1 MSIRSMNPFR
11 SDHRERSVFSR
22 TLVTV
27 TAFILL
33 SSLLCI
39 VPGDV
44 KAAAT
49 TYEVDD
55 DAAPGWYNTTHFH
68 TITEAVTAAVNGDSI
83 LVHPGTYSEQ
93 VTVGKSIDIS
103 STNGQAVTTL
113 SSAASRAFYVT
124 GDNVNLNGFTVT
136 GGASIGISSI
146 GNHVRIQNCAING
159 VHQGM
164 EASGDP
170 TTIEGCVV
178 TGYQSYGIEAVYSDG
193 LTLANSTFD
202 NTLSAQN
209 YYGAYVW
216 ACTQVVMRNNTFLDN
231 HVGGVLVSQ
240 CFDVILER
248 NEVHG
253 NGLGISVQGLTNVRL
268 RNNSMTGNSWDFDV
282 IAGSLDQYSLDID
295 ASNNVTGGPVR
306 YFVNQPA
313 VVVPADV
320 GYLGL
325 VNCDGVSVSDLLLHN
340 DGQGVLVA
348 YSDDCHLEN
357 VSLDECSYGLWFD
370 HTSGLRME
378 DCLIN
383 GSAYHAVRGLYS
395 SQAFFGNCTF
405 VHSGQVA
412 SGNSARLDSVPRTTF
427 YRCNLSESAN
437 YGIYTDLGDN
447 TTVTEC
453 SFWNDIS
460 GHGILLSRCPD
471 SVARNNTVVGCG
483 GGITIGQYSQ
493 RSLVEGNRA
502 LNSQVWDQ
510 TGILV
515 SYSHDVMVRNNTVN
529 GNRDGIWA
537 DFSDSCVIVDNE
549 ALDNRR
555 DALLHYVSSYTIV
568 RRNSVDGCKIG
579 IDIVGSG
586 GIGSPTLSNLIENNS
601 LLGCSEE
608 GIKVAGFFQAN
619 RLANNTIQTSS
630 NTNYGIGFGE
640 LTSTNLIC
648 NNKITATKGAQDL
661 GTNNAWNV
669 SKVLGTNIMGGPYL
683 GGNYFSAYSGTDA
696 NLDGIGD
703 APFAIDG
710 GVATDYLPLVVST
723 VPSAPRSLQAA
734 SSSGQVTLQWLAPLD
749 DGGSAIS
756 KYTMY
761 RGPTAGSL
769 SLLIELGVALS
780 YVDMA
785 VINGQ
790 TYYYAASATN
800 AIGEGPLS
808 NVASATPSLP
818 VTVPTV
824 TITSPSN
831 SSYNH
836 GSTWLNWTGSDS
848 GSGIAY
854 YEVQLDSQAWI
865 NKSTGLAHTFSSL
878 TSGQHQLKVR
888 AWNNAGNSRT
898 AWVTVTT
905 DLTPPSALTFTPMGQ
920 EESLDVLITVTMSEA
935 MATFIATVNG
945 GTTTV
950 TWSGLVATLAP
961 ATPLQHGTNY
971 QVRVNGT
978 DLSGWPMSELVFG
991 FRTVDA
997 SSEITCTGKVVEE
1010 NGDPV
1015 VGATVTAG
1023 GHSTTTGS
1031 DGTFQLLL
1039 LSGTYTVTITLGER
1053 TKTFQFTVSEETHVM
1068 GTIALPGE
1076 PSPDEGMDW
1085 LWIVIVI
1092 VTVIALLFLF
1102 FLFWKRRKKDDEEK
1116 QKKKQGG

>member
-1 MSIRSMNPFR
+1 MSIRSTNPFH
-11 SDHRERSVFSR
+11 SDHSVQSIFSR
-22 TLVTV
+22 PLVTAI
-27 TAFILL
+27 AFILL
-33 SSLLCI
+33 ASMLCI
-39 VPGDV
+39 VPGEV
-44 KAAAT
+44 KAAST
-49 TYEVDD
+49 TLEVDD
-55 DAAPGWYNTTHFH
+55 NASSGWYDATHVH
-68 TITEAVTAAVNGDSI
+68 TITEAVTAATAGDSI
-83 LVHPGTYSEQ
+83 LVHPGTYNEQ
-93 VTVGKSIDIS
+93 VTIGKTIDLS
-103 STNGQAVTTL
+103 STDGPATTTL
-113 SSAASRAFYVT
+113 QSTASPAIYVT
-124 GDNVNLNGFTVT
+124 GDHVNISGLTVS
-136 GGASIGISSI
+136 GAATGISSI
-146 GNHVRIQNCAING
+146 GKYVQIEECVITSNAQG
-159 VHQGM
+159 V
-164 EASGDP
+164 ELSGDSS
-170 TTIEGCVV
+170 TVQGCAVNNYQGYGIWAV
-178 TGYQSYGIEAVYSDG
+178 NVDVLTLRDNMIDDTGKPQSYYGVYAQG
-193 LTLANSTFD
+193 CTL
-202 NTLSAQN
+202 
-209 YYGAYVW
+209 
-216 ACTQVVMRNNTFLDN
+216 VVMENNTVLGN
-231 HVGGVLVSQ
+231 KNGGVQVFQCTGIALEDNDVS
-240 CFDVILER
+240 
-248 NEVHG
+248 G
-253 NGLGISVQGLTNVRL
+253 NGLGISVRNCANAKL
-268 RNNSMTGNSWDFDV
+268 RNNSMTGNNWDFNV
-282 IAGSLDQYSLDID
+282 EAGILSQYSLDMD
-295 ASNNVTGGPVR
+295 SSNNVTGGPVR
-306 YFVNQPA
+306 YYVGQPS
-313 VVVPADV
+313 VVVPAEV

-325 VNCDGVSVSDLLLHN
+325 VDCDGVSVSDLSLSN
-340 DGQGVLVA
+340 NGQGVLVA
-348 YSDDCHLEN
+348 YSDDCQLEN
-357 VSLDECSYGLWFD
+357 VSVEACYYGVWFD
-370 HTSGLRME
+370 NVNKLRME
-378 DCLIN
+378 GCVVN
-383 GSAYHAVRGLYS
+383 GSASHAIRGLYS
-395 SQAFFGNCTF
+395 SDAFFGNGTF
-405 VHSGQVA
+405 GHSGTVV
-412 SGNSARLDSVPRTTF
+412 SGNGFRLDSVPRTTF
-427 YRCNLSESAN
+427 WRCNVSDNAN
-437 YGIYTDLGDN
+437 YGIYTDLSDN

-460 GHGILLSRCPD
+460 GHGVLLSRCPD

-493 RSLVEGNRA
+493 RSLVERNRA

-568 RRNSVDGCKIG
+568 RRNSVDGCRIG

-586 GIGSPTLSNLIENNS
+586 GIGSPTRSNVIENNS

-608 GIKVAGFFQAN
+608 GIKVAGFFQAS

-630 NTNYGIGFGE
+630 NTYYGIGFGE
-640 LTSTNLIC
+640 WTSANLIY

-661 GTNNAWNV
+661 GISNAWNV

-703 APFAIDG
+703 TPFAIDG

-749 DGGSAIS
+749 DGGGAIS

-785 VINGQ
+785 VTNGQ

-865 NKSTGLAHTFSSL
+865 NKSTGLTHTFSSL
-878 TSGQHQLKVR
+878 TTGQHQLKVR
-888 AWNNAGNSRT
+888 AWNNAGKSRT

-950 TWSGLVATLAP
+950 TWSGLVATLTP

-1068 GTIALPGE
+1068 GTITLPGE

-1092 VTVIALLFLF
+1092 IVVIALLFLF